1 MNVDDKKKPHKRFFK
16 TSKDEQLTM
25 FIKKQINY
33 LMNEKLQTNANKL
46 QDNQLWFKDVKF

>member
-1 MNVDDKKKPHKRFFK
+1 MLMIKKPHKRFFK

-46 QDNQLWFKDVKF
+46 QNNQWWFKDVKF